1 MYSWVMF
8 NAYPINGFR
17 LKVAE
22 KEIVKKEKTKSL
34 SWRKQSEYFS
44 NSPLKTGLHS
54 DCNPASE

>member
-17 LKVAE
+17 LKVPE

-44 NSPLKTGLHS
+44 NSPLKT
-54 DCNPASE
+54 